1 MKTMKKMLLTTALL
15 ICAVCM
21 NAQKV
26 SDKEIVGTWIME
38 SMQWD
43 GEKLIKCGKAKG
55 YTQFKFYGANGEYA
69 CAALALTKEG
79 ECVVMPHEYGTYSL
93 KDGWYMEMG
102 RKPLKDAVIL
112 LDKTTYKGRWNN
124 RTDVWKKVTL
134 PDKLVRYIVDCCK
147 AKDTPDDI
155 QQLIKKHIFK

>member
-1 MKTMKKMLLTTALL
+1 
-15 ICAVCM
+15 M

-26 SDKEIVGTWIME
+26 ADKEIVGTWIME

-43 GEKLIKCGKAKG
+43 GEKLFKCGKAQG

-69 CAALALTKEG
+69 CAAFALTKDG

-93 KDGWYMEMG
+93 KGGWYMEMG

-147 AKDTPDDI
+147 ALDTPDDI